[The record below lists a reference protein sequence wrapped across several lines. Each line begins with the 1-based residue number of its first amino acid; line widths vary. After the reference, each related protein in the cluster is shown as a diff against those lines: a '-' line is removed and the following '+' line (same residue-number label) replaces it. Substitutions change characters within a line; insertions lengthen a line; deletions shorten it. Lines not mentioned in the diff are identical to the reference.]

1 MSLEELSA
9 EIRSRF
15 PGISEAAD
23 RLYERQFGADSP
35 MHAHSWFESLANA
48 VNLEMS
54 RGIDPMTHGA
64 LFAHLE
70 RALNSSDVVFRCLD
84 VAFVENLF
92 WQVPAAKA
100 DPYWQTLPARFKAL
114 YEAFHHRKPV
124 R

>member
-9 EIRSRF
+9 EVRSRF
-15 PGISEAAD
+15 PAISEAAD

-35 MHAHSWFESLANA
+35 LYTHSWFESLANA

-54 RGIDPMTHGA
+54 RGIDLTTHGA

-70 RALNSSDVVFRCLD
+70 RALNSSDEVFRCLD

-92 WQVPAAKA
+92 WQVPTAKA
-100 DPYWQTLPARFKAL
+100 DPYWQKLPARFKVL
-114 YEAFHHRKPV
+114 YETFHRRKPV